1 MGRWK
6 LGDSGAYYD
15 SQDSGPDQTAPPPQ
29 AAGGMSQS
37 GIPLDST
44 GRTTENDGWG
54 RDWKNGGRLGEIA
67 SAGEMRDGGSPWGG
81 PISVDFGQ
89 DGGLTWGQPGD
100 QQRRLGN
107 QQQFMEWLAGM
118 GIKPGQAK
126 DLLAPRPEDAQMFG
140 GDPSGKA
147 PPTQGLSPQGAP
159 QPMGQQGGGIM
170 SSMFGR
176 QVPEAGRGS
185 ASSPMTPGLAS
196 GGFGSLGKAA
206 TGLGALG
213 RGLFGR

>member
-6 LGDSGAYYD
+6 LGDGGAYYD
-15 SQDSGPDQTAPPPQ
+15 SQDSGPDQVAPPTQAPGQGQPQ
-29 AAGGMSQS
+29 GQS
-37 GIPLDST
+37 PGPM
-44 GRTTENDGWG
+44 GP
-54 RDWKNGGRLGEIA
+54 
-67 SAGEMRDGGSPWGG
+67 SAGAGQMPEQQQPWGG

-89 DGGLTWGQPGD
+89 EGGLQWGQPGN
-100 QQRRLGN
+100 QQRRVGN
-107 QQQFMEWLAGM
+107 QQQFMEWLAGI
-118 GIKPGQAK
+118 GLKPGQMK
-126 DLLAPRPEDAQMFG
+126 SQVEPTVG
-140 GDPSGKA
+140 GDLPL
-147 PPTQGLSPQGAP
+147 TGAP
-159 QPMGQQGGGIM
+159 QPGATQPQQGGIM

-185 ASSPMTPGLAS
+185 AGSPMTPGLAT